1 MTKMSES
8 NQDKL
13 LADRVVALG
22 IGSKHFGLYS
32 PIHVNSTIGTMVGPS
47 LFLSDWRVA
56 GACFEA
62 LDRTVHDMI
71 SLIQSA
77 VLIEQRERN
86 WPRAI
91 IEACVEEL
99 ERV

>member
-1 MTKMSES
+1 
-8 NQDKL
+8 
-13 LADRVVALG
+13 
-22 IGSKHFGLYS
+22 
-32 PIHVNSTIGTMVGPS
+32 
-47 LFLSDWRVA
+47 
-56 GACFEA
+56 
-62 LDRTVHDMI
+62 VHDMV

-77 VLIEQRERN
+77 ELIEQRERN